1 MYRDRKGSIWSFTS
15 TRGLSKEM
23 RDSHSYK
30 SAANSPKSSPSKLVG
45 GLIFGMLTI
54 GPRVIL
60 GGQLILT
67 GKCLAKGSGDGA
79 VYMLATWLKF
89 IDKNNR
95 PSPSKLQNSH
105 VTGLFNT
112 FLNA

>member
-30 SAANSPKSSPSKLVG
+30 SAANSPKSSPSSPPKLVG

-54 GPRVIL
+54 GPQVML
-60 GGQLILT
+60 GGQLVST
-67 GKCLAKGSGDGA
+67 GKCLANGSGDGT
-79 VYMLATWLKF
+79 VYMLATWL
-89 IDKNNR
+89 
-95 PSPSKLQNSH
+95 SS
-105 VTGLFNT
+105 
-112 FLNA
+112 

>member
-1 MYRDRKGSIWSFTS
+1 VYRDRKGSIWSFTS

-23 RDSHSYK
+23 SDSHSYK
-30 SAANSPKSSPSKLVG
+30 SAANSPKSSPSSPPFG

-67 GKCLAKGSGDGA
+67 GKCLVNGSGDGA
-79 VYMLATWLKF
+79 VYILATW
-89 IDKNNR
+89 
-95 PSPSKLQNSH
+95 
-105 VTGLFNT
+105 
-112 FLNA
+112 